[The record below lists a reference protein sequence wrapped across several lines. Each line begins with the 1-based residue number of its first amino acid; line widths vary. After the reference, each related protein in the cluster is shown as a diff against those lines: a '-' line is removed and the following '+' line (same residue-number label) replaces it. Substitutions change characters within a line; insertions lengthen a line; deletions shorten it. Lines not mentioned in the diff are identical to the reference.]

1 MALRRRYLQKFYD
14 SEIRKFRTNTKGL
27 PAEPSAQELHEL
39 RLWLKRLWADFCLL
53 EWVTHGRFNAG
64 DQFLRYQPLFKK
76 AGRMRELQQGCKM
89 AANAGLQRSIVHRY
103 IEYKAA
109 KRKKYR
115 YGISKEIRRLG
126 KMSMD
131 AKRMN
136 KTALH
141 IKMNREE
148 FACRLAAAIESSL
161 RRMQKLNALR
171 RDNSNVHKLRKA
183 LKILHR
189 AMKLYMKLTSVQSM
203 NENIKHLK
211 KAEKRLGDWHD
222 GVVLMRSLHHF
233 LYDMN
238 LTPDVA
244 ASVKYVIKRLEMKN
258 TLLLKATRS
267 EIKILFDKREGLVS

>member
-1 MALRRRYLQKFYD
+1 MALRSRYLQKFYN
-14 SEIRKFRTNTKGL
+14 SEICKFRAYLKGL
-27 PAEPSAQELHEL
+27 PAEPSPHGVHEL

-64 DQFLRYQPLFKK
+64 DQFSHYQPLFKK
-76 AGRMRELQQGCKM
+76 AGRMRELQQGRKM
-89 AANAGLQRSIVHRY
+89 AANAGLRRGVVNRY
-103 IEYKAA
+103 IEFGAA
-109 KRKKYR
+109 KRRKYR
-115 YGISKEIRRLG
+115 HSVSKEIHRLG

-131 AKRMN
+131 AKELN

-141 IKMNREE
+141 TKMKREE
-148 FACRLAAAIESSL
+148 FACKLATLIESSL
-161 RRMQKLNALR
+161 RRILKLNALR

-189 AMKLYMKLTSVQSM
+189 AMKLYMKLTRVQSM
-203 NENIKHLK
+203 YENIKQLK
-211 KAEKRLGDWHD
+211 KAEKQLGDWHD
-222 GVVLMRSLHHF
+222 SIVLKRSLHHF
-233 LYDMN
+233 LHDVN

-244 ASVKYVIKRLEMKN
+244 ASVKNVIKRLEMKN